1 MWMKEFCTTQPD
13 ALISS
18 ATMEI
23 GIEFLLE
30 YQASSIDIAE
40 SLNMGLLSTMLAHEN
55 SPMGLSVAK
64 APSTDNSLCSVRIM
78 SI

>member
-40 SLNMGLLSTMLAHEN
+40 SLNMGLLSTMLAHAN
-55 SPMGLSVAK
+55 PKPFALLMSF
-64 APSTDNSLCSVRIM
+64 SLTIM